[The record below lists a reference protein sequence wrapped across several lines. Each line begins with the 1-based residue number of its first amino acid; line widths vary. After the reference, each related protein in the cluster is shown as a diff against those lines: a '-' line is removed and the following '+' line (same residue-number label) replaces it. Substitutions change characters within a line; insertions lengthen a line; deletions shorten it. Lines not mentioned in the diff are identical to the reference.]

1 MLLEGFIILRQS
13 KLQIVK
19 FGKYLN
25 EDQIVLAHWMK
36 STITK
41 EICIKHFEGRR
52 MEITILL
59 SVA

>member
-1 MLLEGFIILRQS
+1 MLLEGFIILWQS

-25 EDQIVLAHWMK
+25 EDQIVLTYWKK

-41 EICIKHFEGRR
+41 EICLKHFEGRR
-52 MEITILL
+52 MEITMVL